1 MIKVTLKKVRL
12 IGRKYQAY
20 GTIFYI
26 ICEKNHAVLNDIDS
40 KRSSSRFKVIICII
54 ESGFLHA
61 FSHIFF
67 SFNEFALN
75 FVNLKGI
82 IFTKKFMQ

>member
-1 MIKVTLKKVRL
+1 MIKVTFKKVRL

-40 KRSSSRFKVIICII
+40 KRSSSRCFQ
-54 ESGFLHA
+54 GH
-61 FSHIFF
+61 
-67 SFNEFALN
+67 
-75 FVNLKGI
+75 NLYHRVGLSAR
-82 IFTKKFMQ
+82 F